1 MNRLRLESS
10 PYLLQHAHNPV
21 DWYAWKPEAFER
33 AKREDKPILVSIGYS
48 TCHWCHVMERE
59 SFENEEVAAFMN
71 EYFIN
76 IKVDREERPDVD
88 QIYMDACQIISGQ
101 GGWPLNCFL
110 MPDGRPFFAGTYYPP
125 RPAHGRPSW
134 IQLLQNLVYSYR
146 ERRQTTENQADQLT
160 EMIKN
165 GDKVFIGARLDV
177 PEGESLFPDTSL
189 DHIFNGLASGFDLLE
204 GGFGGAPKFP
214 GTMPLEFLLAYH
226 FNRNNEKA
234 LEHLRLSLD
243 KMICGGIFD
252 QLGGGFARYAT
263 DRAWLVP
270 HFEKMLY
277 DNALL
282 VALLAQTY
290 ACTRTPLYRE
300 TIEETLEYIQR
311 EMTNPEGGFYSALDA
326 DSEGVEGKFYVWSF
340 QEAQEVL
347 GETAPLFCEFYDIT
361 PQGNWEG
368 HNILRRKRL
377 LENFAKE
384 KGLDPREVQS
394 ILAKGKQLLL
404 QRRATRVRPHL
415 DDKQILG
422 WNALQVTAYAKA
434 ALALEKEDYRQE
446 AVRQLDFL
454 LKTFAQPGSEGFFH
468 TFKDGKAQYEAF
480 LDDYAFLV
488 EALLNVY
495 ELDFDTA
502 RIEQANRLCSFV
514 LDHFLDSESNLL
526 YFTSANQTDI
536 ILRKREMYDSATPS
550 GNAVMASQL
559 HKLAIL
565 TGNDR
570 YRQQAE
576 KMFLSLKA
584 SVEKYPS
591 TFARWALGM
600 AGMVWPPKEIAVI
613 GPDAGRMARKLSAV
627 FRPFSVI
634 MASGSPDDRYPLLA
648 GREVPGNGTRIFI
661 CQNYTCNL
669 PVSTVEEALET
680 LTTGN
685 RTSASLSSRN

>member
-1 MNRLRLESS
+1 MNRLQQESS

-33 AKREDKPILVSIGYS
+33 AQKEDKPILVSIGYS

-110 MPDGRPFFAGTYYPP
+110 LPDGRPFFAGTYYPP

-134 IQLLQNLVYSYR
+134 IQLLQNLAYSFR
-146 ERRQTTENQADQLT
+146 ERRQTAEDQARQLT

-165 GDKVFIGARLDV
+165 GDKVFIGSQLEI
-177 PEGESLFPDTSL
+177 PEGTSPFPDTAL
-189 DHIFNGLASGFDLLE
+189 DQVFKGLAAGFDKVE

-226 FNRNNEKA
+226 FYRNNEQS

-243 KMICGGIFD
+243 KMIRGGIYD
-252 QLGGGFARYAT
+252 QLSGGFARYAT

-282 VALLAQTY
+282 VGLLAQVY
-290 ACTRTPLYRE
+290 ACTREPLYRE
-300 TIEETLEYIQR
+300 AIEETLAYIQT
-311 EMTNPEGGFYSALDA
+311 EMTHPEGGFYSALDA
-326 DSEGVEGKFYVWSF
+326 DSEGVEGKFYVWSYE
-340 QEAQEVL
+340 EAQEVL
-347 GETAPLFCEFYDIT
+347 GPIGPLFCEYYDIT
-361 PQGNWEG
+361 PPGNWEG
-368 HNILRRKRL
+368 HNILRRKYPL
-377 LENFAKE
+377 DTFAAE
-384 KGLDPREVQS
+384 KGWKPVELQAA
-394 ILAKGKQLLL
+394 LNKGKQLLL

-434 ALALEKEDYRQE
+434 AMALESETYRQE
-446 AVRQLDFL
+446 AIRQLDFL
-454 LKTFAQPGSEGFFH
+454 LQTFAQPGSDAFFH
-468 TFKDGKAQYEAF
+468 TYKNGKTHYEAF
-480 LDDYAFLV
+480 LDDYAYLV

-495 ELDFDTA
+495 ELDFDHK
-502 RIEQANRLCSFV
+502 RIEQANRLSSFV

-526 YFTSANQTDI
+526 YFTSVNQQDI
-536 ILRKREMYDSATPS
+536 ILRKREMIDSATPS
-550 GNAVMASQL
+550 GNAVMAIQL
-559 HKLAIL
+559 HRLAIL
-565 TGNDR
+565 KGNER
-570 YRQQAE
+570 YRLQAE
-576 KMFLSLKA
+576 KMFLTLKA

-591 TFARWALGM
+591 SFARWALGLAGM
-600 AGMVWPPKEIAVI
+600 AGSPQEIAVI
-613 GPDAGRMARKLSAV
+613 GRDAKQTAWKLSAF

-634 MASGSPDDRYPLLA
+634 MASESADDRYPLLA
-648 GREVPGNGTRIFI
+648 ARKVPANETQIFI
-661 CQNYTCNL
+661 CRNYACNL
-669 PVSTVEEALET
+669 PVSTVEEALKN
-680 LTTGN
+680 LTTDN
-685 RTSASLSSRN
+685 